1 MQNKS
6 LESMS
11 LCLLLVLCSSPL
23 TIKLA
28 LKFKDFPVPTAIF
41 KDFQGLEFS
50 LNIQGL
56 SRIFKVR
63 ANPGVWILG
72 VWSKN
77 RCENYIF
84 ALV

>member
-1 MQNKS
+1 MFAPFPLQFS
-6 LESMS
+6 
-11 LCLLLVLCSSPL
+11 L

-50 LNIQGL
+50 FNIQGL
-56 SRIFKVR
+56 IRVFKVR

-72 VWSKN
+72 IWSKDG
-77 RCENYIF
+77 REKVHFCIG
-84 ALV
+84 LK